1 MIHFVL
7 TISFALCLAF
17 ELMPQQPSDLTSQFN
32 RAAALQR
39 QGKLDEA
46 AAEYRAVIK
55 LKPDY
60 TEAHANL
67 GVVLARLGKYNEAI
81 DAYETA
87 LRLNPNL
94 TPIKLNLG
102 IAHYR
107 AGQFAKAV
115 EALNS
120 FLERQPD
127 SAQARQLLGISL
139 VELGRDQEAI
149 KQLEMN
155 LLATSQDAAA
165 LYSLGLAYLRLE
177 KPELRWAIE
186 QLEKLSSGRPASH
199 LLKGQAFLAGR
210 EYERAIAEL
219 QAAGKLNPELPKLN
233 YSLGLAA
240 QQLGRNKEA
249 LAAFEA
255 ELRRSPQDRAT
266 LYYLAYVNEAAGNL
280 EAAGKHLAEL
290 LKFDSESAEVNALQG
305 KILFKQ
311 GKAAEAVKPLEKAA
325 TKKSGDHELRYLLAR
340 VYQQLGRREDAAREF
355 AEVQKLKAEQ
365 LKKDRANSPKP

>member
-1 MIHFVL
+1 MAQLVFTILLAGLFVFQQ
-7 TISFALCLAF
+7 SNDSANNLAA
-17 ELMPQQPSDLTSQFN
+17 QFS
-32 RAAALQR
+32 RAVALQQ
-39 QGKLDEA
+39 QGKLGEA
-46 AAEYRAVIK
+46 AAEYRVIIK
-55 LKPDY
+55 FKPNY
-60 TEAHANL
+60 VEAHANL
-67 GVVLARLGKYNEAI
+67 GVVLARLGKYDEAI
-81 DAYETA
+81 ASYETA
-87 LRLNPNL
+87 LRLNPSL

-107 AGQFAKAV
+107 AGQLAKAV
-115 EALNS
+115 ESLNS

-127 SAQARQLLGISL
+127 SAQARQLMGISL
-139 VELGRDQEAI
+139 VELGRDAEAI

-155 LLATSQDAAA
+155 LQVTGQDAAA

-186 QLEKLSSGRPASH
+186 QLEKLPAGRPASH

-210 EYERAIAEL
+210 EYERAISEL
-219 QAAGKLNPELPKLN
+219 QAAEKLNPDLPKLN
-233 YSLGLAA
+233 YSRGLAA

-255 ELRRSPQDRAT
+255 ELRRSPKDRAT
-266 LYYLAYVNEAAGNL
+266 IYYLAYVNEAEGNI
-280 EAAGKHLAEL
+280 EVAAKHLAEL
-290 LKFDSESAEVNALQG
+290 LNFDSESAEVNALHG

-325 TKKSGDHELRYLLAR
+325 AKKSGDHELRYLLAR

-365 LKKDRANSPKP
+365 LKKDRANTPKP

>member
-1 MIHFVL
+1 MLQSLLLIFV
-7 TISFALCLAF
+7 IALSSAA
-17 ELMPQQPSDLTSQFN
+17 QQPEAAAQFN
-32 RAAALQR
+32 RAVQLQQ

-46 AAEYRAVIK
+46 AAEYRSLLK
-55 LKPDY
+55 TKPDY
-60 TEAHANL
+60 AEAHANL
-67 GVVLARLGKYNEAI
+67 GAVLARLGKLDEAVASY
-81 DAYETA
+81 DAA

-115 EALNS
+115 EAFGS
-120 FLERQPD
+120 FLDRQPD
-127 SAQARQLLGISL
+127 SAQARQLMGISL
-139 VELGRDQEAI
+139 VELGRDAEAI

-155 LLATSQDAAA
+155 LQATAENAAA
-165 LYSLGLAYLRLE
+165 LYSLGLAYLRLD

-186 QLEKLSSGRPASH
+186 RLEKLPAGRPASH

-210 EYERAIAEL
+210 EYERAIAEF
-219 QAAGKLNPELPKLN
+219 QAAEKLNPDLPKLN

-255 ELRRSPQDRAT
+255 ELRRSPADRAT
-266 LYYLAYVNEAAGNL
+266 IYYLAYVNEAEGNL
-280 EAAGKHLAEL
+280 EAAAKHLAEL
-290 LKFDSESAEVNALQG
+290 LKSDADSPEVNALNG

-311 GKAAEAVKPLEKAA
+311 GKPSEAVKPLEKAA
-325 TKKSGDHELRYLLAR
+325 AKKTGDHELRYTLAR
-340 VYQQLGRREDAAREF
+340 VYQQLGRKEDAAREF
-355 AEVQKLKAEQ
+355 AEVQRLKAEQ
-365 LKKDRANSPKP
+365 LKKDRANTPRP